1 MDVRNFYTSL
11 DRPAR
16 LRLLVGVGLIVLLTA
31 AGLWWALTPRQQL
44 LFGNLRETDAAEIVQ
59 ALDQWKVPH
68 RIVDG
73 GAGIEVPA
81 DQVYETRM
89 KLVSEGIPRGGHV
102 GFELFD
108 DADFGV
114 TEFAQRVNYQR
125 ALQGEIERTIAALP
139 GVETARVHLTIRK
152 PGLFVGDQE
161 PSKASVA
168 LTLRPG
174 EQLTRRQVGGIRS
187 LVAAAVE
194 GLSPEQVAVLGSD
207 GSLLAGAATGAIAE
221 GDLDTRTE
229 AETRFEGRIRERI
242 EALLRQVTPDQEF
255 HVSVDVALNF
265 DTVRQVNERLLAGG
279 GDGNGLLTHKRVS
292 SSGGSEANAR
302 NQNDEEAD
310 FAHGSVHEEIARAPG
325 RIERLSIAVLLPPQL
340 DEFEAARIQSLV
352 AAAAGIDAERGDR
365 LEVSRVASRGGA
377 MNGPSM
383 PVHVAATSPGNVAQ
397 PLVGNLLQRA
407 AWSHWVLVGVAGLL
421 LGLIVAFGLQ
431 RRPRALLPHEREAV
445 LGKLRGWLAEG
456 SPLP

>member
-1 MDVRNFYTSL
+1 MDIRNFYSSL
-11 DRPAR
+11 ERPAR
-16 LRLLVGVGLIVLLTA
+16 LRLLVGVTLIVLLTA

-44 LFGNLRETDAAEIVQ
+44 LFGNLREADAAEIVQ

-68 RIVDG
+68 RIVDS

-108 DADFGV
+108 DSDFGV

-194 GLSPEQVAVLGSD
+194 GLSPEQVSVLGSD
-207 GSLLAGAATGAIAE
+207 GSLLAGAAAGPGAD
-221 GDLDTRTE
+221 GDLDARTE
-229 AETRFEGRIRERI
+229 AETRFEGRIRDRI
-242 EALLRQVTPDQEF
+242 EALLRQVLPDQEF

-265 DTVRQVNERLLAGG
+265 DTVRQVNERLLADGTE
-279 GDGNGLLTHKRVS
+279 GNGLLTHKRVS
-292 SSGGSEANAR
+292 SSGGNEATAR

-325 RIERLSIAVLLPPQL
+325 RIERLSIAVVLPPQL

-365 LEVSRVASRGGA
+365 LEVSRLASRGAVAGTLVPA
-377 MNGPSM
+377 RT
-383 PVHVAATSPGNVAQ
+383 VAAPSSDVAR
-397 PLVGNLLQRA
+397 PSVMGGWNTP
-407 AWSHWVLVGVAGLL
+407 WSHWVLVGVAGLL
-421 LGLIVAFGLQ
+421 LGLIVAFGMQ

-456 SPLP
+456 GSLP

>member
-1 MDVRNFYTSL
+1 MDVRHFYTSL
-11 DRPAR
+11 ERPAR
-16 LRLLVGVGLIVLLTA
+16 IRLLAGIALILLLTI
-31 AGLWWALTPRQQL
+31 AGAWWALTPRQQL
-44 LFGNLRETDAAEIVQ
+44 LFGNLREADAAEIVQ

-68 RIVDG
+68 RIVDN

-89 KLVSEGIPRGGHV
+89 KLVSGGIPRGGHV

-125 ALQGEIERTIAALP
+125 ALQGEIERTISALP
-139 GVETARVHLTIRK
+139 EVETARVHLTIRK

-174 EQLTRRQVGGIRS
+174 GQLTRRQVGGIRS

-194 GLSPEQVAVLGSD
+194 GLAPAQVAVLGPD
-207 GSLLAGAATGAIAE
+207 GSLLAGAAPDAAGDA
-221 GDLDTRTE
+221 DLDSRGE
-229 AETRFEGRIRERI
+229 AETRAEARIRQRLDE
-242 EALLRQVTPDQEF
+242 LLRQVLPDQEF

-265 DTVRQVNERLLAGG
+265 DTVHQVNDRLLAQG
-279 GDGNGLLTHKRVS
+279 GDGNGLLTRKRVS
-292 SSGGSEANAR
+292 SSGGNEANAR
-302 NQNDEEAD
+302 NQNDEETE
-310 FAHGSVHEEIARAPG
+310 FAHGSVHEDIARAPG
-325 RIERLSIAVLLPPQL
+325 RVERLSIAVVLPAQL
-340 DEFEAARIQSLV
+340 DEFEVARIQSLV
-352 AAAAGIDAERGDR
+352 AAAAGVDPDRGDR
-365 LEVSRVASRGGA
+365 LEVSRLTTRGPTVGDAAPVERAVGVQPTASLPTTA
-377 MNGPSM
+377 VVSF
-383 PVHVAATSPGNVAQ
+383 AQ
-397 PLVGNLLQRA
+397 TPWA
-407 AWSHWVLVGVAGLL
+407 HWLLVGVVGLL
-421 LGLIVAFGLQ
+421 LGLIVAIGLQ

-456 SPLP
+456 GSAS